1 MNRAQYLKEL
11 SKYLDKLPKADF
23 EDAINHF
30 EECFDEVGVEGEAS
44 LIAELGKPRVV
55 ATDLLSNLIV
65 EDKRVD
71 DPVAEQK
78 KNNKFGKTL
87 LISLLCIL
95 AAPIGLP
102 LTIAFIAL
110 VFALLMV
117 VGAIIIAFASICIA
131 GFAVT
136 IKLLFIGLL
145 TTATSFSGGLILIG
159 SGLLVLTLT
168 ILGGAITYLFV
179 RLLVYCLKR
188 IVAYVS
194 SKGVNGHE

>member
-23 EDAINHF
+23 DDAINHF
-30 EECFDEVGVEGEAS
+30 EECFDEVGVEGEAG
-44 LIAELGKPRVV
+44 LIAELGQPRVV

-65 EDKRVD
+65 EDKQVD
-71 DPVAEQK
+71 DPVVEPK
-78 KNNKFGKTL
+78 KNNEFGKIL

-110 VFALLMV
+110 VFALLIV
-117 VGAIIIAFASICIA
+117 VGAVII
-131 GFAVT
+131 VM
-136 IKLLFIGLL
+136 
-145 TTATSFSGGLILIG
+145 G

-179 RLLVYCLKR
+179 KFLVYCLKR